1 MIPEE
6 LFDEDQE
13 DTDYDDDEDVSP
25 SLTYELD
32 TGQPIDDIDAMVQA
46 VKKIL
51 TTEYDSSPYYLEDYG
66 VILEDLIGES
76 SNIVEGVLP
85 DRITEALLVDDR
97 IDGISGFEMTT
108 EGDTLICSFTVST
121 IFGDIEEAIDVVV
134 G

>member
-1 MIPEE
+1 
-6 LFDEDQE
+6 
-13 DTDYDDDEDVSP
+13 
-25 SLTYELD
+25 
-32 TGQPIDDIDAMVQA
+32 MVQA